1 MNFQRHPFDRLIMRR
16 REIKARI
23 IRYHIYSSYQQ
34 HATYRLQ
41 KSRTEVAFWWT
52 SIKEK
57 PLELFLIQTTFQGNR
72 TKSLK
77 VLYADS

>member
-1 MNFQRHPFDRLIMRR
+1 MVSAKI
-16 REIKARI
+16 RI
-23 IRYHIYSSYQQ
+23 FRTDLRFSMFSDIGSLQQ
-34 HATYRLQ
+34 LPITCDLSPS
-41 KSRTEVAFWWT
+41 KESNEVAFWWT

-57 PLELFLIQTTFQGNR
+57 PLELFLILTIFQGSR